1 MPHKSKIL
9 ASSPL
14 QVRDMQVKRNR
25 HCPRP
30 SIEYRYRYGTHGSL
44 VATAG
49 PHPRQRR
56 THVYTRGAS
65 AGHKIIV
72 NPDKWHAGSVVG
84 GLKWH
89 CSEPVSR
96 RASKP
101 CHVGLSRTAHGAG
114 AVDGGS
120 AAIRRRPGT
129 PNAALA
135 IEHAPLAAGGSRQKN
150 RVRDTRG
157 CLARPYHRWG
167 AGSTSSQPWQPIAR
181 PQTRLVRHRDRQ

>member
-1 MPHKSKIL
+1 MKQDDIGNGYTRFACGCRAP
-9 ASSPL
+9 AGGSSPPASHACVQL
-14 QVRDMQVKRNR
+14 RCERSHYSR
-25 HCPRP
+25 
-30 SIEYRYRYGTHGSL
+30 
-44 VATAG
+44 ATKAG
-49 PHPRQRR
+49 FGLRR
-56 THVYTRGAS
+56 FA
-65 AGHKIIV
+65 
-72 NPDKWHAGSVVG
+72 
-84 GLKWH
+84 KWH

-135 IEHAPLAAGGSRQKN
+135 IEHAPLPEGGSRQKY

-167 AGSTSSQPWQPIAR
+167 AGSTSSQPCEPIAR